1 MISSPI
7 SRRRWGEQCATQSR
21 VRPFSVTSRATY
33 SARTLI
39 DEAEDE
45 MRTQVGIVG
54 AGPAGLMLSHLL
66 HRAGIESV
74 ILENRSRDYI
84 ESRIRAGLLEQWA
97 TDLLIE
103 TGVGARMQR
112 EAMFHDGVH
121 FAFGGALHYISFRDL
136 VGKGVT
142 IYGQQEVV
150 KDLIDRRLADGGR
163 ILFEAS
169 DVSVHDFGGGAP
181 KIRFRHDGKD
191 QVLDCD
197 FIGGCDGFHGICRPS
212 VPAAA
217 LTAYDREYPFG
228 WVGIL
233 SESPPPEDE
242 LIYAYHDRGFALF
255 TMRSPTLA
263 RLYFQ
268 CAPDEEIENWPDA
281 RIWQE
286 LHARMGGIRP
296 LTEGTVLQK
305 GITAMR
311 SFVVEPMQY
320 GRMFL
325 AGDSAHIQPPTGA
338 KGMNLAIADVL
349 VLARAIGEFYRSG
362 RSDLLEQYSAT
373 CLRRV
378 WKAQRFSWWMTQLFH
393 LDPSHNA
400 FDRKRQL
407 AELDYVV
414 SSEAAARSLAE
425 NYVGLPVEA

>member
-1 MISSPI
+1 
-7 SRRRWGEQCATQSR
+7 
-21 VRPFSVTSRATY
+21 
-33 SARTLI
+33 
-39 DEAEDE
+39 

-66 HRAGIESV
+66 HLEGISSV

-97 TDLLIE
+97 TDLLVD

-112 EAMFHDGVH
+112 EAMFHNGVH
-121 FAFGGALHYISFRDL
+121 FAFNGALHYINFRDL

-150 KDLIDRRLADGGR
+150 KDLVARRLDDGGE

-169 DVSVHDFGGGAP
+169 DVSVHDFAGNSP
-181 KIRFRHDGKD
+181 KIRFRDGGKE
-191 QVLDCD
+191 QELACD

-212 VPAAA
+212 IPASA
-217 LTAYDREYPFG
+217 LTIYDREYPFG

-242 LIYAYHDRGFALF
+242 LIYAYHDRGFALY
-255 TMRSPTLA
+255 TMRSPSLA
-263 RLYFQ
+263 RLYLQ
-268 CAPDEEIENWPDA
+268 CPPDDDIESWPDA

-286 LHARMGGIRP
+286 LHTRIGGTRP
-296 LTEGTVLQK
+296 LAEGAMLQK

-311 SFVVEPMQY
+311 SFVAEPMQY
-320 GRMFL
+320 GRLFL

-338 KGMNLAIADVL
+338 KGMNLALADVMVLSRAL
-349 VLARAIGEFYRSG
+349 VAFYRNG
-362 RSDLLEQYSAT
+362 RSDLLERYSAT

-407 AELDYVV
+407 SELDYVT
-414 SSEAAARSLAE
+414 SSEAAGRSLAE

>member
-1 MISSPI
+1 
-7 SRRRWGEQCATQSR
+7 
-21 VRPFSVTSRATY
+21 
-33 SARTLI
+33 
-39 DEAEDE
+39 

-66 HRAGIESV
+66 HLEGISSV

-97 TDLLIE
+97 TDLLLD

-112 EAMFHDGVH
+112 EAMFHDGVR
-121 FAFGGALHYISFRDL
+121 FAFNGALHYINFRDL

-150 KDLIDRRLADGGR
+150 KDLVARRLDDGGE

-169 DVSVHDFGGGAP
+169 DVSVHDFAGNTP
-181 KIRFRHDGKD
+181 KIRFRYGGKE
-191 QVLDCD
+191 QELACD

-212 VPAAA
+212 IPASA
-217 LTAYDREYPFG
+217 LTIYDREYPFG
-228 WVGIL
+228 WVGVL
-233 SESPPPEDE
+233 SESPPPDDE
-242 LIYAYHDRGFALF
+242 LIYAYHDRGFALY

-263 RLYFQ
+263 RLYLQ
-268 CAPDEEIENWPDA
+268 CPPDDDIESWPDS

-286 LHARMGGIRP
+286 LHTRIGGTR
-296 LTEGTVLQK
+296 LLAEGAMLQK

-311 SFVVEPMQY
+311 SFVAEPMQY
-320 GRMFL
+320 GRLFL

-338 KGMNLAIADVL
+338 KGMNLALADVMVLSRAL
-349 VLARAIGEFYRSG
+349 VAFYRNG
-362 RSDLLEQYSAT
+362 RGDLLERYSAT

-407 AELDYVV
+407 AELDYVT
-414 SSEAAARSLAE
+414 SSEAAGRSLAE
-425 NYVGLPVEA
+425 NYVGLPVEV

>member
-1 MISSPI
+1 
-7 SRRRWGEQCATQSR
+7 
-21 VRPFSVTSRATY
+21 
-33 SARTLI
+33 
-39 DEAEDE
+39 

-66 HRAGIESV
+66 HLEGIESV
-74 ILENRSRDYI
+74 ILENRGRDYI
-84 ESRIRAGLLEQWA
+84 ESRIRAGLIEQWA
-97 TDLLIE
+97 SDLLVE

-112 EAMFHDGVH
+112 EGMFHNGVY
-121 FAFGGALHYISFRDL
+121 FGFGGALHYIDFRDQ

-142 IYGQQEVV
+142 IYGQQEIV

-163 ILFEAS
+163 ILFEAT
-169 DVSVHDFGGGAP
+169 DVSVHELAGSTP
-181 KIRFRHDGKD
+181 KIAFRHGGKD
-191 QVLDCD
+191 HELACD

-212 VPAAA
+212 VPATV

-233 SESPPPEDE
+233 SESPPPEHE
-242 LIYAYHDRGFALF
+242 LIYAYHERGFALY

-268 CAPDEEIENWPDA
+268 CAPDEEIENWSDR

-286 LHARMGGIRP
+286 LHARLGGTRT
-296 LTEGTVLQK
+296 LAEGAMLQK

-320 GRMFL
+320 GRLFL

-338 KGMNLAIADVL
+338 KGMNLALADVKVLSRAL
-349 VLARAIGEFYRSG
+349 VAFYRSG
-362 RSDLLEQYSAT
+362 RSDLIERYSAT

-393 LDPSHNA
+393 LDPVHNS

-407 AELDYVV
+407 AELDYVT
-414 SSEAAARSLAE
+414 SSQAAMRSLAE
-425 NYVGLPVEA
+425 NYVGLPVED